1 MNQVSQKQKSPSGN
15 LGMLGKLMVLGFGF
29 LMGVWAPA
37 QAQQFNSDNYWTT
50 PEGMGTVIVTAGQRH
65 ALFLDTFSLV
75 KHWEFSLG
83 GTMFRE
89 DSDIDRAAYYQLTGY
104 AKYSIFENQAK
115 NGGAAVKF
123 GVGARPGYYQLSDLT
138 SDLQEYWGE
147 FPLTVAFHGDD
158 VLLDLIPGG
167 SYSQNFGTENN
178 NAFGFTYSSR
188 LAIYKIIPRCAVV
201 GEFFGTEGEAYSPTQ
216 YKSGVRWESPAFIV
230 SVSYGD
236 GLKGNTG
243 AGWELGFISYWGK
256 PSDAFIG
263 K

>member
-1 MNQVSQKQKSPSGN
+1 MNQIGLKQMTFFRR
-15 LGMLGKLMVLGFGF
+15 LGSVGKLYVLAFGF
-29 LMGVWAPA
+29 LAGIQVPG

-50 PEGMGTVIVTAGQRH
+50 PEGMGTVIVTMGQRH
-65 ALFLDTFSLV
+65 TLFLDTFSLI

-89 DSDIDRAAYYQLTGY
+89 DTDIDRAAYYQLTGY
-104 AKYSIFENQAK
+104 AKYTIFENQAK

-123 GVGARPGYYQLSDLT
+123 GVGARPGYYQSEDLT

-167 SYSQNFGTENN
+167 SYSQNFGNTNN
-178 NAFGFTYSSR
+178 NAAGFTYSSR
-188 LAIYKIIPRCAVV
+188 LAVYKIIPRCAVV
-201 GEFFGTEGEAYSPTQ
+201 GELFGTEGEAYSPTQ
-216 YKSGVRWESPAFIV
+216 YKTGVRWESPALLI
-230 SVSYGD
+230 SLSYGD
-236 GLKGNTG
+236 GLKGNSG
-243 AGWELGFISYWGK
+243 AGWEIGFISYWGT